1 MRWTL
6 VACVVAVLA
15 ACKDDGPPKPRWVHK
30 PTEIDRSTWGR
41 DCGGGEVPAVYK
53 PSSNGTSDLWQVS
66 GPPDSSLAVLC
77 TIEWS
82 QDGSRIEL
90 VGVTAWQRKTL
101 DPRLA
106 EPAFRRA
113 LPVVMRELPAEVQ
126 AAVRRLVDNP
136 EQGVLRTRVRGFTI
150 RRGLLMNSTDAELQL
165 DVLWDPERIQ

>member
-1 MRWTL
+1 MRWYL

-15 ACKDDGPPKPRWVHK
+15 ACKDEGPPKPRWVHK

-53 PSSNGTSDLWQVS
+53 RGGSSDLWSVS
-66 GPPDSSLAVLC
+66 GPEGSRLSVLC
-77 TIEWS
+77 SLHWNEAGTAIES
-82 QDGSRIEL
+82 MSVSAG
-90 VGVTAWQRKTL
+90 QRSTL
-101 DPRLA
+101 DPRLT

-113 LPVVMRELPAEVQ
+113 LPVVMRELPEEVQ

-136 EQGVLRTRVRGFTI
+136 EQGVLRTRVRGFTV